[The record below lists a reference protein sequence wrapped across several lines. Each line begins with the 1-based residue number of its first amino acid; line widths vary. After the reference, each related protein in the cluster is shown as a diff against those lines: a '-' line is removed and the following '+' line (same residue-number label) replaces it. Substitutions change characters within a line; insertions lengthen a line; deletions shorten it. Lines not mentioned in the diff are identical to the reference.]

1 MSKPTQK
8 ELAVPRIT
16 LFATDANNSVLAEMN
31 DLGLN
36 QASYSAY
43 GQYSSDAQPI
53 SNLGFNGE
61 MREPITSWY
70 FLGNGNRV
78 YNPVLMRF
86 HSPDKFSP
94 FNAGGINAYM
104 YCIGDPVNRSDP
116 TGNFP
121 IWARMVGGLTSVG
134 IIVGAAS
141 AATDGDTRTILG
153 AIALTAIVGA
163 SGLGGYKLSRTT
175 SGKSLGNSSFAG
187 KQARYRR
194 LSTDS
199 VNPQQKLRAGTTS
212 SIKPI
217 KAIPVIPSDPRAV
230 TTIKNAVGTAPPDR
244 PNYWREVIP
253 ADEAFRRQVRLA
265 EIQGRVT
272 NNPGGNGPWG
282 LAARRAMR
290 RPATGAPDGVSAA
303 QRIRRANLFLEI

>member
-8 ELAVPRIT
+8 ESTAPRTT
-16 LFATDANNSVLAEMN
+16 LFATDASNSVLTEIN
-31 DLGLN
+31 DSGLN

-43 GQYSSDAQPI
+43 GHYSSDAQPS

-61 MREPITSWY
+61 MRDPITSCY

-86 HSPDKFSP
+86 HSPDMLSP
-94 FNAGGINAYM
+94 FYAGGLNAYM
-104 YCIGDPVNRSDP
+104 YCIGDPINHSDP

-121 IWARMVGGLTSVG
+121 IWARIVGGLASAG
-134 IIVGAAS
+134 IIVGAVS

-175 SGKSLGNSSFAG
+175 IGKSFGNSSFAG
-187 KQARYRR
+187 KKAGYRR

-217 KAIPVIPSDPRAV
+217 KAIPVTPSDPRAV
-230 TTIKNAVGTAPPDR
+230 TTIKNAVGTAPPER

-290 RPATGAPDGVSAA
+290 RPATGVPDGVSEA

>member
-8 ELAVPRIT
+8 ESAVPRIT
-16 LFATDANNSVLAEMN
+16 LFATDASNSVLAEMN
-31 DLGLN
+31 ELGLN

-43 GQYSSDAQPI
+43 GQYSSDAQPS

-61 MREPITSWY
+61 MRDPITSWY

-94 FNAGGINAYM
+94 FNAGGLNAYI
-104 YCIGDPVNRSDP
+104 YCIGDPVNLSDP

-121 IWARMVGGLTSVG
+121 VWARIVGGLTSAG

-175 SGKSLGNSSFAG
+175 SGKSLGSSSFAG
-187 KQARYRR
+187 KKAGYRR

-199 VNPQQKLRAGTTS
+199 VNPQQKVTAGTTS

-230 TTIKNAVGTAPPDR
+230 TTIKNAVGTAPPER
-244 PNYWREVIP
+244 LNYWREVIP
-253 ADEAFRRQVRLA
+253 ADEVFRRQVRLA

-272 NNPGGNGPWG
+272 NNPGGNGPW
-282 LAARRAMR
+282 ARRAMR
-290 RPATGAPDGVSAA
+290 RPATEAADGVSEA